1 MRILTTICILIWT
14 LFFLLGTA
22 TAETDKNLIKLPT
35 PSFMGNMSVEE
46 AIYKRKT
53 VRSFGKKP
61 LTLSQVSQ
69 LLWVA
74 NGTIPKDA
82 VTGATSKVTPSAGGL
97 YPLEVF
103 LVVGKDGVKDVPA
116 GVYQY
121 IPRTNSMKLL
131 VEGDKRNSVAKAALY
146 QGFLALAPVNVI
158 VGAVFGRT
166 TYKYGGRGHQYVF
179 MEAGSANQN
188 VCLQAEALGLSV
200 ATVGAFEEKPL
211 SKALKLPDSVRP
223 IVIMGIGHKATK

>member
-1 MRILTTICILIWT
+1 MRILTTFCILIGT
-14 LFFLLGTA
+14 LFLLMGTT
-22 TAETDKNLIKLPT
+22 TADTDKKVIKLPA
-35 PSFMGNMSVEE
+35 PSFKGNMSVEE

-53 VRSFGKKP
+53 ARSFGKKP
-61 LTLSQVSQ
+61 LNLKEVSQ

-97 YPLEVF
+97 YPLEAF
-103 LVVGKDGVKDVPA
+103 LVVGKGGVEDVPA

-121 IPRTNSMKLL
+121 VPRTNSMKLL
-131 VEGDKRNSVAKAALY
+131 VEGDKRNSVATAALY

-158 VGAVFGRT
+158 VGAVFERT
-166 TYKYGGRGHQYVF
+166 TIKYGGRGHQYVF
-179 MEAGSANQN
+179 MEAGSSNQN
-188 VCLQAEALGLSV
+188 ICLQAEALGLRV

-211 SKALKLPDSVRP
+211 SKALKLPNSVRP
-223 IVIMGIGHKATK
+223 IVIMGIGHKPSK

>member
-1 MRILTTICILIWT
+1 MGTV
-14 LFFLLGTA
+14 LFVSGSAAEDTA
-22 TAETDKNLIKLPT
+22 KKDIKLPT
-35 PSFMGNMSVEE
+35 PSFKGQLSVEE

-53 VRSFGKKP
+53 GRSFAKEP
-61 LTLSQVSQ
+61 LTLNEVSQ

-97 YPLEVF
+97 YPLEAF
-103 LVVGKDGVKDVPA
+103 IVVGKDGVKDLPA

-121 IPRTNSMKLL
+121 VPRTNSVKLL
-131 VEGDKRNSVAKAALY
+131 VEGDKRGPMVAAALH
-146 QGFLALAPVNVI
+146 QSFLGAAPASVI

-166 TYKYGGRGHQYVF
+166 TFKYGARGHQYVF
-179 MEAGSANQN
+179 MEAGSSNEN
-188 VCLQAEALGLSV
+188 VCLQAEALGLRV

-211 SKALKLPDSVRP
+211 KTALKLPNSVRP
-223 IVIMGIGHKATK
+223 IVIMAIGHKPTK